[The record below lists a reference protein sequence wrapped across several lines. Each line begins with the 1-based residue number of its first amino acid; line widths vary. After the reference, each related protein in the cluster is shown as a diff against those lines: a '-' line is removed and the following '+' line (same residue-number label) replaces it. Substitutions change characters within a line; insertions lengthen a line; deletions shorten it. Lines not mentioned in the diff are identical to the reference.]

1 MSWTGVE
8 VDVATLGN
16 IKLEPN
22 KVLVVISDDTGQVRV
37 VEVDHKSIAKDKP
50 FLQVTAVSSPDTAR
64 ALGGCWKRIGGD
76 LKWFNPCV

>member
-50 FLQVTAVSSPDTAR
+50 FLQVTADDAAM
-64 ALGGCWKRIGGD
+64 ALGGCWKIIGGVLVWVD
-76 LKWFNPCV
+76 PCV